1 MGPGPAIQFAAMIAA
16 TSSPSALPGEDQP
29 LGARCVDGGINF
41 AVYSSTATRI
51 EVCLFAEVDGAPVA
65 TIVLPG
71 RSGHVHHGF
80 VAGLHPGQLYG
91 LRAHGAFA
99 PEAGLLHDPN
109 RLLVDPYARAIAWPT
124 RASAPTLGTVAML
137 LPHDNAATTPKGVVI
152 GEDEFDWGEDR
163 PPRRAWSETLIYEL
177 HVKGMTQLHPGV
189 PPALRGSYAGL
200 ATPPVIEHLRSLGV
214 TAVELLPVHEIHD
227 EPHLQQHGRV
237 NYWGYS
243 TLGFFA
249 PSARYAHD
257 RRPGAAV
264 NEFKAMVRAL
274 HAAGIEVLLDVVYN
288 HTCEG
293 GPHGPTLSLRGLDNR
308 SYYLLDPDD
317 PGRSIDYTGC
327 GNTLNTRHPQALQ
340 LVLDS
345 LRYWVS
351 EMHVDGFR
359 FDLAPALSRRGPEFD
374 RASAFLSA
382 IHQDPV
388 LGRVKL
394 IAEAWD
400 VGPGGY
406 QVGGFPPPWREWNDK
421 YRDGVRRFWRGDD
434 GLLGDL
440 AFRLT
445 GSADLY
451 QRPGRGPQASIN
463 YVTCHDGFSLRDLVS
478 YARKHNL
485 ANGEDGR
492 DGRDDELACNWGAE
506 GPSEDREI
514 AAIRAR
520 MIRNYAA
527 TLAVSLGVPMLCA
540 GDELGRTQGG
550 NNNAYCQDNEVSWID
565 WAGADAETLAF
576 FRHALRLRQAAVLRR
591 TSFFTGAGPAGSR
604 LRDVAWLHPSGGEL
618 GPQDWASGQALGML
632 LGGDAIGEADAK
644 GVALHGDSFLVL
656 INGSP
661 RALRFALPAVAS
673 AWARL
678 IDTRVAE
685 TLAVPLPPGQTHYEM
700 APRSLVVLWI
710 TSVA

>member
-1 MGPGPAIQFAAMIAA
+1 MSVAASLPI
-16 TSSPSALPGEDQP
+16 TLPGEDAP
-29 LGARCVDGGINF
+29 LGARCVGGGINF

-51 EVCLFAEVDGAPVA
+51 EVCLFAELDAAPQA
-65 TIVLPG
+65 TIVLTG

-80 VAGLHPGQLYG
+80 VPGLLPGQLYG
-91 LRAHGAFA
+91 LRAHGVFA

-124 RASAPTLGTVAML
+124 HASPVALAGPEATLLA
-137 LPHDNAATTPKGVVI
+137 HDNAAVAPKGVALADDTFV
-152 GEDEFDWGEDR
+152 WGDDR
-163 PPRRAWSETLIYEL
+163 APRHPWSETLIYEL

-214 TAVELLPVHEIHD
+214 TAVELLPVHEIYD
-227 EPHLQQHGRV
+227 EPHLQQRGRV

-264 NEFKAMVRAL
+264 QEFKAMVRAL
-274 HAAGIEVLLDVVYN
+274 HAANIEVLLDVVYN

-293 GPHGPTLSLRGLDNR
+293 GPTGSTLSLRGLDNR
-308 SYYLLDPDD
+308 SYYLLDPDE
-317 PGRSIDYTGC
+317 PRRSLDYTGC
-327 GNTLNTRHPQALQ
+327 GNTVNLRHPQALQ

-345 LRYWVS
+345 LRYWVL

-374 RASAFLSA
+374 RASAFLA
-382 IHQDPV
+382 AVHQDPV
-388 LGRVKL
+388 LARVKL
-394 IAEAWD
+394 IAEPWD

-406 QVGGFPPPWREWNDK
+406 QLGGFPPPWREWNDR
-421 YRDGVRRFWRGDD
+421 YRDGLRRFWRGD
-434 GLLGDL
+434 GGQLGEL
-440 AFRLT
+440 GFRLT
-445 GSADLY
+445 GSADVY
-451 QRPGRGPQASIN
+451 QRSGRGPQAGIN
-463 YVTCHDGFSLRDLVS
+463 YVTCHDGFPLRDLVA
-478 YARKHNL
+478 YARKHNE
-485 ANGEDGR
+485 ANGEGNR
-492 DGRDDELACNWGAE
+492 DGRDDELSCNWGAE
-506 GPSEDREI
+506 GPSEDPEI
-514 AAIRAR
+514 VAMRAR
-520 MIRNYAA
+520 MVRNFAA
-527 TLAVSLGVPMLCA
+527 TLAVSLGVPMICA

-550 NNNAYCQDNEVSWID
+550 NNNAYCQDNPVSWID
-565 WAGADAETLAF
+565 WAGADGETLAF
-576 FRHALRLRQAAVLRR
+576 FRHVLRLRQAAVLRR
-591 TSFFTGAGPAGSR
+591 SSFFTGAGAAGSR
-604 LRDVAWLHPSGGEL
+604 LRDISWLHPAGGEL
-618 GPQDWASGQALGML
+618 GGHDWASGQALGML
-632 LGGDAIGEADAK
+632 LGGDAIGQVDAQG
-644 GVALHGDSFLVL
+644 GVLHGDSFLVL

-661 RALRFALPAVAS
+661 RALRFTLPAIAS

-685 TLAVPLPPGQTHYEM
+685 TLAVPLHPGQTHYEM

-710 TSVA
+710 TAIA